1 MILLEIRS
9 FLEVFLPPPA
19 IFILIHSHI
28 TSFFQILLFNYI
40 LHYLIFIF
48 HLSFFI
54 IFYFLY
60 SYKIMDLDK
69 IFFCQL
75 QLTSLYQLFLAFS
88 IFLALIYSYL
98 INITNVFI
106 NSKMLYLSALVFAK
120 Y

>member
-1 MILLEIRS
+1 
-9 FLEVFLPPPA
+9 
-19 IFILIHSHI
+19 
-28 TSFFQILLFNYI
+28 
-40 LHYLIFIF
+40 
-48 HLSFFI
+48 
-54 IFYFLY
+54 
-60 SYKIMDLDK
+60 MDLDK